1 MLSMRKKKL
10 RVILLGFI
18 LCLIIYMFA
27 TTISICTYSLKDE
40 KRLADVAIVLG
51 AGATDKGISPV
62 YRERVNHGIWLYQNG
77 YVNAIILT
85 GGIGKGNINSDASI
99 AKKYVIEQ
107 GIPESDVYTEDK
119 SNITQENIS
128 NTVDIMN
135 DLSFHTAIIVSDPLH
150 MKRAMLMASDYGI
163 EAYSSPTPTSM
174 YRSLKTKIPFLL
186 REEFFYV
193 GYRVYRIFH

>member
-1 MLSMRKKKL
+1 MKKKNL
-10 RVILLGFI
+10 KAILLGFV
-18 LCLIIYMFA
+18 LCLIIYIFT
-27 TTISICTYSLKDE
+27 TTIGIYTYSLKDE
-40 KRLADVAIVLG
+40 KCVADVAIVLG
-51 AGATDKGISPV
+51 AGATDKGVLPIF
-62 YRERVNHGIWLYQNG
+62 RERINHGLWLYKNG
-77 YVNAIILT
+77 YVSAIILT

-99 AKKYVIEQ
+99 AKQYAIEQ
-107 GIPESDVYTEDK
+107 GIPEEDVYTEDI
-119 SNITQENIS
+119 SSITQENIS
-128 NTVDIMN
+128 NAKDTMDS
-135 DLSFHTAIIVSDPLH
+135 LSFHTAIIVSDPLH